1 MPVLVIP
8 LLINMLIGGALWMSE
23 ISIALKVVL
32 TIVIVVKFSIT
43 VYSGLFCENNYL
55 KIGGFIGCL
64 LLNVLL
70 MIFGIVHGIIEVVI
84 PSVVLIVMF
93 FIWFILPRVFVKE
106 GKEGSAQ

>member
-43 VYSGLFCENNYL
+43 VYSGLFCENNFL
-55 KIGGFIGCL
+55 KIGGFIGCF
-64 LLNVLL
+64 LLNALL
-70 MIFGIVHGIIEVVI
+70 MIFGMVHGIVQVLI
-84 PSVVLIVMF
+84 PSIILIVMF